1 MTIYVGEL
9 PMAQLPAP
17 QLVEVEFEKA
27 FDARKE
33 KLVELLVLAGYPIT
47 VQDLE
52 FDPYIILQRADNIRE
67 MLCRVAIN
75 DVYKQTLIAFAVKGA
90 LDHFAAQFT
99 GLLRQ
104 PDEKDE
110 RFRRRI
116 IAEIQNRSGG
126 RLSGYQAD
134 CMNFSPVIEHV
145 GAWYD
150 RSNPLQP
157 TVRLALMA
165 EWVGAWQEVD
175 AGAPMT
181 TRLNWVGNTGAV
193 EANLVI
199 GTQEYI
205 DREDVKQATD
215 IVHVTSSQVIETVL
229 DLTMFH
235 LRGPDP
241 ALLRRAGADAVA
253 KMAADRKQ
261 PHRDLPRSAIEAAA
275 SVGGAERVAL
285 NTPPNGISAGYGQL
299 IHVSSI
305 IIRSAL
311 TDV

>member
-9 PMAQLPAP
+9 DLSQLPAP
-17 QLVEVEFEKA
+17 QLVDVNFEKT
-27 FDARKE
+27 FDERKAM
-33 KLVELLVLAGYPIT
+33 LVELLVLAGYEVT

-52 FDPYIILQRADNIRE
+52 FDPYIILQRADNVRE
-67 MLCRVAIN
+67 QLCRVAIN
-75 DVYKQTLIAFAVKGA
+75 HKYEQTLIAFALEGA

-104 PDEKDE
+104 TGEKDD
-110 RFRRRI
+110 RFRRRVSL
-116 IAEIQNRSGG
+116 EIQNRSGG

-134 CMNFSPVIEHV
+134 CMNFAADVDEV
-145 GAWYD
+145 GAWFD

-157 TVRLALMA
+157 TVRLALMSQ
-165 EWVGAWQEVD
+165 WVGTWVEVD
-175 AGAPMT
+175 VGAPMT
-181 TRLNWVGNTGAV
+181 SRLNWVGNTGAV
-193 EANLVI
+193 GAEVVV
-199 GTQEYI
+199 GTQGYI

-215 IVHVTSSQVIETVL
+215 IVHVSSCQVVETIL
-229 DLTMFH
+229 DLTLFH

-241 ALLRRAGADAVA
+241 SLLRRAGADAVA
-253 KMAADRKQ
+253 KMCAGRKQ

-275 SVGGAERVAL
+275 SVGGVERVAL
-285 NTPPNGISAGYGQL
+285 NTPPNGIAAGYGEVL
-299 IHVSSI
+299 HVTSI